1 MIIQRIYNA
10 AIGATYDRAQI
21 TKDSK
26 HVKKLDKIEFDCF
39 NKKRATSGPSVHNP
53 IKIAKSWRLAF
64 LENMKR
70 QKMIE
75 DLNAPFEKTGV
86 LSKTKQIVKDIA
98 KTIRKV

>member
-39 NKKRATSGPSVHNP
+39 NKP
-53 IKIAKSWRLAF
+53 IKIAKSWKLAF

-75 DLNAPFEKTGV
+75 DLNAPFEKTGI
-86 LSKTKQIVKDIA
+86 LAKTKQIVKDIA
-98 KTIRKV
+98 KTIKKV

>member
-53 IKIAKSWRLAF
+53 IKIAKSWKLAF
-64 LENMKR
+64 LEN
-70 QKMIE
+70 I
-75 DLNAPFEKTGV
+75 KTGI
-86 LSKTKQIVKDIA
+86 LAKTKQIVKDIA
-98 KTIRKV
+98 KTIKKV